1 MVKSQLQW
9 IREALKFLKGLNRMK
24 QNLKKNS
31 SKSSKKFLEVVD
43 IKELPQTPPRL
54 NLFNRDVR
62 YLKIKDVKRA
72 YSKLIQDYCKGVV
85 TNEDA
90 KTIVYIFSGYLQL
103 IRDCEFE
110 ERLNQLEE
118 RVGE

>member
-1 MVKSQLQW
+1 
-9 IREALKFLKGLNRMK
+9 MK
-24 QNLKKNS
+24 ENLKKNS
-31 SKSSKKFLEVVD
+31 SKSSKKSLEVVD
-43 IKELPQTPPRL
+43 IKEFSQTPPRL

-72 YSKLIQDYCKGVV
+72 YSKLIQDYCKGII

-103 IRDCEFE
+103 VRDVEFE
-110 ERLNQLEE
+110 QRLNEIEQ
-118 RVGE
+118 RVNDEKL